1 MANYN
6 CLFRKPDYS
15 IDGQITDNTLQFYG
29 QYGISDKTTFLL
41 NLPLKSISYQQN
53 VQCLVASNI
62 KFVTGLFYSE
72 PPRKVSIED
81 FFQYDFQK
89 LVQINKRTLS
99 KPDF

>member
-41 NLPLKSISYQQN
+41 SLPLKSISYQQN
-53 VQCLVASNI
+53 VQCLVAPHLTIQHNKTVKGNI
-62 KFVTGLFYSE
+62 KVGIKHNF
-72 PPRKVSIED
+72 I
-81 FFQYDFQK
+81 
-89 LVQINKRTLS
+89 RTEWRLS
-99 KPDF
+99 R